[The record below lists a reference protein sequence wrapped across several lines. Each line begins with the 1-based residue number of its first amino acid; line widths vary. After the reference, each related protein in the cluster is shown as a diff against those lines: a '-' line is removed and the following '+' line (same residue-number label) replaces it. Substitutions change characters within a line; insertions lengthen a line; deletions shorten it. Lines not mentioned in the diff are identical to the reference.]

1 VRRES
6 LDHLTE
12 PASWT
17 RAALEACLQQWLVA
31 GARYARRL
39 RRQDRLRDAADD
51 VLALAARRV
60 LPLRRAVLRPL
71 PDEALDPLALAFN
84 RLDHADRRVLLACAA
99 REPPPPGLDARPLA
113 EHRASALQR
122 LVECAARPAARTRH
136 RPPPRVGD
144 GR

>member
-1 VRRES
+1 VSRTS
-6 LDHLTE
+6 LDHLTDSH
-12 PASWT
+12 AWL
-17 RAALEACLQQWLVA
+17 RAALEACLQRWLVA

-39 RRQDRLRDAADD
+39 RRHDLLRDAADD

-71 PDEALDPLALAFN
+71 PDEGLARLALAFN
-84 RLDHADRRVLLACAA
+84 RLDRADRRVLLAGVA
-99 REPPPPGLDARPLA
+99 REPPPPGLDARSLA

-122 LVECAARPAARTRH
+122 LVECAARPAGKHH
-136 RPPPRVGD
+136 RPPPRLGD